1 MEVMRAVVVGSRGH
15 AVSVRLA
22 RPMNRGV
29 AVVSVRRCASSVALA
44 HALSL
49 LAKVVDS
56 VCAVLAPNPQAKT
69 RDRCYTII

>member
-15 AVSVRLA
+15 AVSVQHVPLMR
-22 RPMNRGV
+22 RGV
-29 AVVSVRRCASSVALA
+29 AVVSVRRCVSSVALA

-49 LAKVVDS
+49 LAKVADS
-56 VCAVLAPNPQAKT
+56 VCVVLAPNPQAKT